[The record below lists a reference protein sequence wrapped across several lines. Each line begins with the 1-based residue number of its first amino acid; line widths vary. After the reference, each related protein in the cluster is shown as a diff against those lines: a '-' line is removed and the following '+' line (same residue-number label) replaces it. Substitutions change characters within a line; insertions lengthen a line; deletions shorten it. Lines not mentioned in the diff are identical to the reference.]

1 MCPTALPVS
10 VLHKLLARGI
20 HLPRLMS
27 APILVA
33 TTYPLTKASSSA
45 VEFVTKLK
53 EKCEA
58 LSSAGMD
65 AKIASGG
72 GRMGVTMDR
81 YEVGWT
87 ER

>member
-1 MCPTALPVS
+1 
-10 VLHKLLARGI
+10 
-20 HLPRLMS
+20 MS

-33 TTYPLTKASSSA
+33 TTYPLTKAPPSSA